1 MSAEHGP
8 GTAGRP
14 LVVVE
19 PVEGLGR
26 AFVDQASA
34 RGLVTTW
41 CRDGAEALVTLG
53 SVHPTALV
61 LAACVAVVPAH
72 TVVEL
77 VRARWAYPVLV
88 GAGPGDDAAVARAL
102 RSGATGTV
110 ARPYDLDEVLGRTLL
125 LSREPEPLSRE
136 PEPLS
141 RAPEPASREPEPH
154 GRPDV
159 LVAGPVLLDLRRHEV
174 RLHGREV
181 RLTEREM
188 DLLAHLVA
196 RRGEVS
202 SQDEISHAV
211 WGGPTTTNTVA
222 VHVNRIRAKLGDDPR
237 HGALIRTVRGVGYR
251 LAPTLCDPA
260 PSVAGSRTSA

>member
-8 GTAGRP
+8 TSARRS

-26 AFVDQASA
+26 AFVEQASD
-34 RGLVTTW
+34 RGLDTTW

-53 SVHPTALV
+53 AVHPTALV

-77 VRARWAYPVLV
+77 VRARWGYPVLV
-88 GAGPGDDAAVARAL
+88 GVGPGEDDAAARAL
-102 RSGATGTV
+102 QAGASGTV
-110 ARPYDLDEVLGRTLL
+110 ARPYDLDEVLGC
-125 LSREPEPLSRE
+125 
-136 PEPLS
+136 
-141 RAPEPASREPEPH
+141 AVPASRQPRDPP
-154 GRPDV
+154 RV

-188 DLLAHLVA
+188 DLLAHLVG

-202 SQDEISHAV
+202 SRDEISHAV

-222 VHVNRIRAKLGDDPR
+222 VHVQRIRAKLGDDPR

-251 LAPTLCDPA
+251 LAPTLCGPA
-260 PSVAGSRTSA
+260 PSAAGSRTPT